1 MVQRLSP
8 IERIEREKDRKRH
21 SSVSDSDSLEMN
33 DEQIYA
39 TQKKIAGIFEHQYEQ
54 NFWKIV
60 YSKF

>member
-8 IERIEREKDRKRH
+8 IERTEREKDRKRH

-39 TQKKIAGIFEHQYEQ
+39 TQKKIAGIFEH
-54 NFWKIV
+54 
-60 YSKF
+60 